1 MALLQRPPLPP
12 MSSPET
18 PRPPSSSTRTR
29 NQLNI
34 FLTGAAL
41 LTLSSLLTR
50 RSLHLRRRSI
60 IPRFYHPSNQHPSL
74 KIDGRLEAYQALG
87 IATVNVASFFTMAG
101 GGLLWA
107 FDIGSVEDIG
117 RRVGG
122 GRGGGGK
129 WRGRGERGE
138 DEEEFEKWVA
148 SLTGRQTAEER
159 RWSARGPEEEERARE
174 EGYAVVEPRGMNERG
189 KPR

>member
-1 MALLQRPPLPP
+1 
-12 MSSPET
+12 
-18 PRPPSSSTRTR
+18 
-29 NQLNI
+29 
-34 FLTGAAL
+34 
-41 LTLSSLLTR
+41 
-50 RSLHLRRRSI
+50 
-60 IPRFYHPSNQHPSL
+60 
-74 KIDGRLEAYQALG
+74 
-87 IATVNVASFFTMAG
+87 MAG